1 MERQASVGRLLRDWR
16 QRRRMSQLEL
26 AIEAEVSTRH
36 LSFVETGR
44 ARPSRSLL
52 LHLGDV
58 LELPLR
64 ERNRML
70 AAGGFSPEYPE
81 HHLSEPALA
90 SALDAVRRL
99 LDAHDPYPALAVDR
113 HWNLLLANPAAQ
125 RLMQGVAPE
134 LLHPRP
140 NVLRLT
146 LHPNGLASA
155 IIDLDTWRS
164 HLMARLRRLLAQTD
178 DPELAALHDELL
190 TYRQLP
196 GEAPTDTGPPKTGSD
211 PLASPH
217 PDIVLPLRLRSPV
230 GELALFATITVF
242 GTPTDITLSELAIES
257 FFPADPETAE
267 RLRQLAR

>member
-1 MERQASVGRLLRDWR
+1 
-16 QRRRMSQLEL
+16 MSQLEL

-52 LHLGDV
+52 LHLGEL

-70 AAGGFSPEYPE
+70 LAGGYSPEYPE
-81 HHLSEPALA
+81 HRLSEPALA
-90 SALDAVRRL
+90 NALDAVRRL

-146 LHPNGLASA
+146 LHPDGLASA
-155 IIDLDTWRS
+155 IIDLDSWRR
-164 HLMARLRRLLAQTD
+164 HLLARLRRLLAQTD
-178 DPELAALHDELL
+178 DPELAALHDELS
-190 TYRQLP
+190 TYP
-196 GEAPTDTGPPKTGSD
+196 PPSGESPPALDPAQIGPD
-211 PLASPH
+211 PLATPH
-217 PDIVLPLRLRSPV
+217 PDIVLPLRLRSPA
-230 GELALFATITVF
+230 GELALFATLTVF